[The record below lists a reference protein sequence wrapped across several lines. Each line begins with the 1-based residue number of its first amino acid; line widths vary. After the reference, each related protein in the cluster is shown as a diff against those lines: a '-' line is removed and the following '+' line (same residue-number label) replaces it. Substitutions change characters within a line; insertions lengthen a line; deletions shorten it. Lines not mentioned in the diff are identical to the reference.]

1 MKNLVL
7 LFGVMFFAEHAFCQ
21 KAGDKLLISE
31 SCNLYDI
38 PSIMGKA
45 TPLMANDTITILKP
59 EDERTGYYYV
69 KYRDTSG
76 YINAIKVVLS
86 KKLENPGYR
95 KTRDKSLK
103 ETESLKKI
111 VEYYTSL
118 YGKPDDSSL
127 FTTDVIKSRTLVWFC
142 SKGNYRLI
150 SLKLEKGEWVKESE
164 TVSDCILY
172 K

>member
-1 MKNLVL
+1 MKNLIL
-7 LFGVMFFAEHAFCQ
+7 LFGVIFFAEPLFCQ
-21 KAGDKLLISE
+21 SAGDKLLLSE
-31 SCNLYDI
+31 ACNLYNT

-45 TPLMANDTITILKP
+45 TLLPANDTITILQP
-59 EDERTGYYYV
+59 EDEKTGYYYV
-69 KYRDTSG
+69 RYRDTTG

-103 ETESLKKI
+103 ETESLKKV
-111 VEYYTSL
+111 VEYFTSL

-142 SKGNYRLI
+142 SQGNYRSV
-150 SLKLEKGEWVKESE
+150 SLKLEKGEWVKEAE